1 MISYRDITRQ
11 FLQGEAILESD
22 DEGVKVL
29 QEKALLA
36 EEPSDYYKDYRA
48 GTITREEY
56 EELVRQY
63 NERERSYSYR
73 PRQPRKTVKVG
84 LEATKERLDVIR
96 RVRAKKDSKFLLSI
110 SNQLSMGRDLT
121 DKQNAI
127 IRKIVAKHEPESA
140 TLFESK
146 LSKITEEEIRNIIK
160 EEQQKLLSESMA
172 ADEDFYNAISDYVE
186 ALLTKLPSNLVKA
199 EVLNQ
204 VDGYFADMAY
214 DDLESGR
221 VP

>member
-1 MISYRDITRQ
+1 M
-11 FLQGEAILESD
+11 
-22 DEGVKVL
+22 KVTKQQL
-29 QEKALLA
+29 RRIIKEEKALLA
-36 EEPSDYYKDYRA
+36 EEPSDYYKDYKA

-96 RVRAKKDSKFLLSI
+96 RVRAKKDSSFLLSI

-127 IRKIVAKHEPESA
+127 IRKIVSKHEPESA
-140 TLFESK
+140 PLFESK
-146 LSKITEEEIRNIIK
+146 VSKITEEEIRKIIK
-160 EEQQKLLSESMA
+160 EEKKNLLQEGLA
-172 ADEDFYNAISDYVE
+172 EEERLYDALDRYVDMLGKKMPPD
-186 ALLTKLPSNLVKA
+186 LLKA
-199 EVLNQ
+199 EVLEF
-204 VDGYFADMAY
+204 VEGYFADMAY

-221 VP
+221 VV